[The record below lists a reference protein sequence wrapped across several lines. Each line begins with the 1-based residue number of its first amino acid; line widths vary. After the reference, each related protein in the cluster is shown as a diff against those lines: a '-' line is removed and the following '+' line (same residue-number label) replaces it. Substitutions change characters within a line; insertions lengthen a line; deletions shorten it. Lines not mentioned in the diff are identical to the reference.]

1 MTRLLVSVRNLQEA
15 QVALAAG
22 VDLLDVKEPLHG
34 ALGAAAP
41 EVVAAITRLASGS
54 VPTSAALGE
63 LIDFDCQSGA
73 AGLGVDYAKLGL
85 AGCNDLANWTELW
98 HAAWQSVPPS
108 CGRIAVA
115 YADHQ
120 VARAP
125 PPLEVLEQADRASCA
140 GLLVDTFDKRG
151 GSLFA
156 HCSESDLRQWCDR
169 AQQAGLIFVLAG
181 GLRGN
186 EIERARQLGPDFVG
200 VRGAACRGDRQQSID
215 GALIAALVEELHAHT
230 PAAQRARGVAAP
242 AN

>member
-15 QVALAAG
+15 QMALAAG

-41 EVVAAITRLASGS
+41 ATITAIARLASGN

-63 LIDFDCQSGA
+63 LIDFDCHSGA

-85 AGCNDLANWTELW
+85 AGCNDLANWIELW
-98 HAAWQSVPPS
+98 HSAWQSLSPR

-120 VARAP
+120 LARAP
-125 PPLEVLEQADRASCA
+125 APLEVLEQADLAGCA

-151 GSLFA
+151 GSVFA
-156 HCSESDLRQWCDR
+156 HCSEADLREWCAQ
-169 AQQAGLIFVLAG
+169 AQQAGMLFVLAG
-181 GLRGN
+181 GLQGS
-186 EIERARQLGPDFVG
+186 EIQRACQVGPDYIG
-200 VRGAACRGDRQQSID
+200 VRGAVCRGDRQQSID
-215 GALIAALVEELHAHT
+215 AELITALVEALHTHP
-230 PAAQRARGVAAP
+230 PATQRARGLEAP
-242 AN
+242 TS